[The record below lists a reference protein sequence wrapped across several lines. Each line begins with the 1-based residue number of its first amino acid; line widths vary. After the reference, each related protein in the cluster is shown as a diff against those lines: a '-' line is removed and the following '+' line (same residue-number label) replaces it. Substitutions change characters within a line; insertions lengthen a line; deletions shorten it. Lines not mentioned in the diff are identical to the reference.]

1 MPRNPMTAGLVRH
14 STDMELWD
22 IYQRALNRMK
32 TMLRMGQENTRGY
45 LEAAE
50 QHEASRDELLR
61 RKVAVE
67 GPQSNPPD
75 GEFSRDQ
82 AFVQGWLYDSRM
94 LAVSLRKRGASDV
107 ATELERVMKA
117 VAGRCGLAGGS

>member
-1 MPRNPMTAGLVRH
+1 MPQNPMTAGLVRH

-32 TMLRMGQENTRGY
+32 TMLRMGQEGSPRY

-50 QHEASRDELLR
+50 QHDASRLELLR

-67 GPQSNPPD
+67 GPQSNPPETARWD
-75 GEFSRDQ
+75 DAADVRQ
-82 AFVQGWLYDSRM
+82 WLYDSRV
-94 LAVSLRKRGASDV
+94 LVTSLRKRGHDDV

-117 VAGRCGLAGGS
+117 VAGHYGLAGG